1 LPLTIRRSSTAQLTD
16 AETEQTRALLWAAF
30 ADDADG
36 QFSEDD
42 WQHAL
47 GGMHF
52 LGELDGAVVTHAA
65 VVERTLFVAGL
76 PIRSGYVEAVAVAPQ
91 QQGLGHGTALMRA
104 VNEHVDERY
113 ELGALGTGSQ
123 HFYERLGWQIWRGR
137 SSVRTSAG
145 EVGTPD
151 EDGYIMVRLTT
162 RSPALDLTSPIAC
175 EWRPGD
181 VW

>member
-1 LPLTIRRSSTAQLTD
+1 LPLTLRRSTTAQLTA
-16 AETEQTRALLWAAF
+16 AEIEQARALLWAAF

-52 LGELDGAVVTHAA
+52 LGELDGALVAHAA
-65 VVERTLFVAGL
+65 VVDRTLFVAGQ
-76 PIRSGYVEAVAVAPQ
+76 PIRTGYVEAVAVAPK
-91 QQGLGHGTALMRA
+91 QQGLGYGTALMRA

-123 HFYERLGWQIWRGR
+123 HFYERLGWQIWRGP
-137 SSVRTSAG
+137 SSVRTTAG
-145 EVGTPD
+145 VVSTPD

-162 RSPALDLTSPIAC
+162 RSPALDLTSPITC
-175 EWRPGD
+175 EWRRGD